1 MILPAKKLPSSLK
14 MVSFLHDYA
23 YFDIFT
29 GSYNKRAFELDP
41 KSSNIVYSHFMK
53 GDVPFSWKPIHKM
66 NATKVTLQPQTLVE
80 NNARQL
86 QECSIEELKI
96 GNFSKSKNWGLFMEG
111 KLLQA
116 IDTFFFFSL
125 LRINTFFSLVYLE
138 SIVSCI
144 TRSFSYRLL
153 HSIFRVCLK

>member
-1 MILPAKKLPSSLK
+1 MGNS
-14 MVSFLHDYA
+14 LHDIA
-23 YFDIFT
+23 CQKIAEFIKN

-96 GNFSKSKNWGLFMEG
+96 GNFSKSKNWGLFMEDW
-111 KLLQA
+111 KNAA
-116 IDTFFFFSL
+116 IFDTLS
-125 LRINTFFSLVYLE
+125 YLWD
-138 SIVSCI
+138 
-144 TRSFSYRLL
+144 TN
-153 HSIFRVCLK
+153 H